1 MSKRLSIAAGI
12 ILSIAGFALIR
23 PELPG
28 SHAAPSENRE
38 TTLSNELQAPFGE
51 PAISADDSQNVLPTN
66 PDTSS
71 VQQRDS
77 AAVVMRFAGDCLLGG
92 HYERAAAND
101 VGMAFDGFT
110 LFHEADIALVNLENP
125 VTTRG
130 RKMPKTYNFRMH
142 PRFLTALTGAGIGV
156 VSIANNH
163 VFDYGSEGL
172 FDTFLYLDSAGIR
185 YVGAGRNIA
194 EARRPYVFR
203 KDSQSVGILGYY
215 GGGEAPGATVNRGG
229 VARRDLATI
238 REDVRSLHAADSL
251 MFVVVILHWGT
262 ELAEAP
268 DHAQRAFAR
277 ALIDA
282 GVDAVIGH
290 HAHVLQGIEKY
301 RNGVIVYSLGN
312 FVFGGNSRHTYT
324 TGIFE
329 IVLRNQ
335 QPAYRFIPI
344 GVREWRVRALDGKDA
359 ERVLN
364 KVRLLSLKFPST
376 IFTD

>member
-1 MSKRLSIAAGI
+1 VSKRLSIAAGI

-28 SHAAPSENRE
+28 SHAAPSGNRN
-38 TTLSNELQAPFGE
+38 TTLSNDPQAAIAE
-51 PAISADDSQNVLPTN
+51 PAFSDDDPQNVLLKN
-66 PDTSS
+66 PGPSS

-77 AAVVMRFAGDCLLGG
+77 AAIVMRFAGDCLLGG
-92 HYERAAAND
+92 TMNGPQRRMSEWLSTGSPCSMGGHCPRESGKPRYHA
-101 VGMAFDGFT
+101 
-110 LFHEADIALVNLENP
+110 
-125 VTTRG
+125 G

-185 YVGAGRNIA
+185 YVGAGRNMA

-238 REDVRSLHAADSL
+238 REDVRLLHAADSL
-251 MFVVVILHWGT
+251 MFVLVILHWGT

-290 HAHVLQGIEKY
+290 HPHVLQGIEKY

-344 GVREWRVRALDGKDA
+344 GVREWRVRALDGMDA

>member
-1 MSKRLSIAAGI
+1 
-12 ILSIAGFALIR
+12 
-23 PELPG
+23 
-28 SHAAPSENRE
+28 
-38 TTLSNELQAPFGE
+38 
-51 PAISADDSQNVLPTN
+51 
-66 PDTSS
+66 
-71 VQQRDS
+71 
-77 AAVVMRFAGDCLLGG
+77 
-92 HYERAAAND
+92 
-101 VGMAFDGFT
+101 
-110 LFHEADIALVNLENP
+110 
-125 VTTRG
+125 
-130 RKMPKTYNFRMH
+130 
-142 PRFLTALTGAGIGV
+142 
-156 VSIANNH
+156 
-163 VFDYGSEGL
+163 
-172 FDTFLYLDSAGIR
+172 
-185 YVGAGRNIA
+185 
-194 EARRPYVFR
+194 
-203 KDSQSVGILGYY
+203 
-215 GGGEAPGATVNRGG
+215 
-229 VARRDLATI
+229 
-238 REDVRSLHAADSL
+238 

-290 HAHVLQGIEKY
+290 HPHVLQGIEKY

-344 GVREWRVRALDGKDA
+344 GVREWRVRALDGMDA